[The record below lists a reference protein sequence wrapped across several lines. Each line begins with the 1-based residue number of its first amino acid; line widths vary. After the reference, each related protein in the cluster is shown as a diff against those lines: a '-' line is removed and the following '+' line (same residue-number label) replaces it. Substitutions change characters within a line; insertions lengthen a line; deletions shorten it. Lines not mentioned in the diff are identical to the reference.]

1 MILVTGANGLV
12 GSYLC
17 RFLVNQGN
25 QVRAIKRPES
35 NLRLVAD
42 IANKIEWVDGD
53 VNDIS
58 SLDDAMLGVEQI
70 YHCAAVISYV
80 GKNANHLMQV
90 NVEGTANVVNLALDN
105 NIKKLVHI
113 SSIAALGRT
122 GKKDEIVTEATPWDR
137 KNLTSDYS
145 ISKFLAEREVWRA
158 MAEGLN
164 AVIVNPSIIV
174 GAGNWDSGS
183 CKLFTTIYNGFKYYT
198 NGVTGYVDVRD
209 VLNLLPV
216 NGKRNYR

>member
-17 RFLVNQGN
+17 RFLVNQGK

-105 NIKKLVHI
+105 NII
-113 SSIAALGRT
+113 
-122 GKKDEIVTEATPWDR
+122 
-137 KNLTSDYS
+137 KNWYTS
-145 ISKFLAEREVWRA
+145 V
-158 MAEGLN
+158 
-164 AVIVNPSIIV
+164 P
-174 GAGNWDSGS
+174 
-183 CKLFTTIYNGFKYYT
+183 
-198 NGVTGYVDVRD
+198 
-209 VLNLLPV
+209 
-216 NGKRNYR
+216 